1 MAGIRDI
8 FVQLN
13 DVLVREPQLIWR
25 YYRPFASSPSSRRNV
40 FMVDGKVGH
49 GGMFDRLKGI
59 VSVYAISKAQR
70 RDFRI
75 HFTYPF
81 QLEKYLE
88 PNEYDWRIDA
98 ADICRHYPAARPL
111 FLYGECYAPRRL
123 FKQRKCE
130 SHFYFGY
137 NILDKVNVRYGTS
150 YEWGQLYRELFRPT
164 KYLQQYIDKYQ
175 GEIGT
180 HYVVFHARFLNLL
193 GDKVELSINPEL
205 PMAEREPLMQRLRD
219 KMLELK
225 SQLTGNPRIMLASD
239 SMTFIDYMQREVP
252 DIYVVPGTVKHI
264 DTAGNTDDAENIK
277 MFLDYHLIAHAS
289 KVYNIVATGMWPSA
303 FPEYAAKIGDVVFER
318 IYLS

>member
-8 FVQLN
+8 LVQLN
-13 DVLVREPQLIWR
+13 DVFIREPQLIWR
-25 YYRPFASSPSSRRNV
+25 YYRPFASSPKLKRNV
-40 FMVDGKVGH
+40 FMVDGRVGH

-59 VSVYAISKAQR
+59 VSVYAISKAQQ

-98 ADICRHYPAARPL
+98 ADICRHYPAAQPL

-137 NILDKVNVRYGTS
+137 NILDEVNARYGTNF
-150 YEWGQLYRELFRPT
+150 EWGQLYRELFSPT
-164 KYLQQYIDKYQ
+164 AYLQQYIDKYQ
-175 GEIGT
+175 AEIGT
-180 HYVVFHARFLNLL
+180 EYVVFHARFLNLL

-205 PMAEREPLMQRLRD
+205 PEAEREPLMQKLRD

-225 SQLTGNPRIMLASD
+225 GQMVGNPRIMLASD
-239 SMTFIDYMQREVP
+239 SMTFINYMLREVP

-264 DTAGNTDDAENIK
+264 DTAGNTDDSENIK
-277 MFLDYHLIAHAS
+277 MFLDYHLIAHAT
-289 KVYNIVATGMWPSA
+289 KVYNLVASGMWPSA
-303 FPEYAAKIGDVVFER
+303 FPEYAAKIGGTTFER
-318 IYLS
+318 ILI

>member
-1 MAGIRDI
+1 
-8 FVQLN
+8 
-13 DVLVREPQLIWR
+13 
-25 YYRPFASSPSSRRNV
+25 
-40 FMVDGKVGH
+40 MVDGRVGH

-59 VSVYAISKAQR
+59 VSVYAISKAQQ

-150 YEWGQLYRELFRPT
+150 FEWGQLYRELFRPT

-239 SMTFIDYMQREVP
+239 SMTFINYMRRHEP
-252 DIYVVPGTVKHI
+252 DLYVVPGTVKHI
-264 DTAGNTDDAENIK
+264 DTAGNTDDSENIK
-277 MFLDYHLIAHAS
+277 MFLDYHLIAHAA
-289 KVYNIVATGMWPSA
+289 KVYNIVAPGMWPSA
-303 FPEYAAKIGDVVFER
+303 FPEYAAKIGGAPFER
-318 IYLS
+318 IFIDG